1 MKNGKLLSFVL
12 DKILQKHL
20 PDNSLT
26 NIKIR
31 VVKATWWI
39 LFLLKMT
46 CFKSLLFPIVCI
58 FSLETKY
65 VFILIQ
71 LL

>member
-20 PDNSLT
+20 PDNPLA
-26 NIKIR
+26 NIKSGKIHL
-31 VVKATWWI
+31 VDT
-39 LFLLKMT
+39 
-46 CFKSLLFPIVCI
+46 LLF
-58 FSLETKY
+58 EDD
-65 VFILIQ
+65 